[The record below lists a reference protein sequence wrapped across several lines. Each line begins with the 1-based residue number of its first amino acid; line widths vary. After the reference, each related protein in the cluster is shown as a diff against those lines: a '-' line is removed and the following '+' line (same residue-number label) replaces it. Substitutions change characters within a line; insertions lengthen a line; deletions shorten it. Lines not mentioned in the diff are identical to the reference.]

1 MHNVIEGYREA
12 LRRVG
17 RDAQLGEDLSFGFHF
32 YLARTQEEGIKAA
45 AKHYEENLKM
55 FGPLRLVRALS
66 EAQIEAMADPR
77 QAPFAGLP
85 TLEEAVKKGAFLCG
99 PPELIIEQL
108 MRLEER
114 YPGLNRISVSHP
126 VSTPEAVML
135 EQWEWFAAD
144 VIPAFK
150 KRVQEPVPA
159 N

>member
-1 MHNVIEGYREA
+1 
-12 LRRVG
+12 
-17 RDAQLGEDLSFGFHF
+17 
-32 YLARTQEEGIKAA
+32 
-45 AKHYEENLKM
+45 LKM